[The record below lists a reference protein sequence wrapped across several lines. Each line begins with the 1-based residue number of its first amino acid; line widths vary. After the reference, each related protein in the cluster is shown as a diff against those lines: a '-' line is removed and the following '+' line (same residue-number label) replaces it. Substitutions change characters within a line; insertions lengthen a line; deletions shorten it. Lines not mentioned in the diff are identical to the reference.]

1 MPSLPACQVHSPVAV
16 EIQGWFSYMLS
27 AYSSTSTGFACL
39 GSHRGWKVVSLLTF
53 LFTCVMQALQMH
65 NESASDFPVKLMI
78 TLSLF
83 L

>member
-1 MPSLPACQVHSPVAV
+1 MLTALDTANFHWICLPGQPSGMEGGV
-16 EIQGWFSYMLS
+16 
-27 AYSSTSTGFACL
+27 
-39 GSHRGWKVVSLLTF
+39 LLTF

-78 TLSLF
+78 TLSLY